1 MTLGLL
7 AGFAFCFADATCHF
21 ELCKCVQKCA
31 DLSNQAPNMDSDC
44 GLWDIGLPCKLLL
57 GRSGLA
63 AGAPFRKRFLRA
75 TLQNRAP
82 TTEVSSTLGLRAGTF
97 CAALQREPCF
107 TGKQG
112 SQNGGGLFPSAL
124 PCSHLRE
131 MQPGSGSPVSEEI
144 FACKT
149 GKQGSQNGGSLFPSA
164 LPCSHLRR
172 CNLAAGALFRKRFL
186 HAKFQNR
193 APTTHAGL
201 CHFGL
206 AHKAS
211 LWTGKPASPILDEIL
226 AHKARKPDSQN
237 GGLCDSG
244 FARRLLLWRKNLAGI
259 VQAQTVWCRGRVCSQ
274 RKRSMG
280 SNPLYVNP
288 LTETQRLS
296 RRTLAEPVPLLLWAC
311 AQASPDRQ
319 PDSSNHGSQVSDELR
334 VCLPL
339 L

>member
-1 MTLGLL
+1 MQNRKT
-7 AGFAFCFADATCHF
+7 
-21 ELCKCVQKCA
+21 
-31 DLSNQAPNMDSDC
+31 
-44 GLWDIGLPCKLLL
+44 GLPE
-57 GRSGLA
+57 R
-63 AGAPFRKRFLRA
+63 RKPLP
-75 TLQNRAP
+75 L
-82 TTEVSSTLGLRAGTF
+82 
-97 CAALQREPCF
+97 CASVQP
-107 TGKQG
+107 
-112 SQNGGGLFPSAL
+112 PS
-124 PCSHLRE
+124 E

-149 GKQGSQNGGSLFPSA
+149 GKQGSQNGGGLFPSA

-172 CNLAAGALFRKRFL
+172 CSPVSEEIFACKIPKPGSHNSCWPLRLRACAQGFSLDRQPGSRK
-186 HAKFQNR
+186 
-193 APTTHAGL
+193 PG
-201 CHFGL
+201 
-206 AHKAS
+206 
-211 LWTGKPASPILDEIL
+211 SPFLDEIL
-226 AHKARKPDSQN
+226 AHKARKPGSQN

-259 VQAQTVWCRGRVCSQ
+259 AQAQTVWCRGRVCSQ

-311 AQASPDRQ
+311 VQASSDRQ